1 MGGIISKNN
10 KNYVNSNWG
19 DLKCSP
25 IGPLLQAIGIAP
37 GDSTSTAN
45 SCQSNAF
52 SSQFNSSMSDQLN
65 ATSKLNEGMSSINGT
80 MNKFRTVIA
89 NIQQKVFEDLSK
101 IATMIFSIYVKIGN
115 IIMVINKNLVNI
127 LSVFKHL
134 INTGAAALILLM
146 TFMNLIR
153 VPINGLIKFVS
164 AFKGRR

>member
-1 MGGIISKNN
+1 MGGVISKTN
-10 KNYVNSNWG
+10 KDYVNSNWG

-25 IGPLLQAIGIAP
+25 VGPLLQALGVAP
-37 GDSTSTAN
+37 GDATSTAN

-65 ATSKLNEGMSSINGT
+65 ATNKLNEGMSSMNGT
-80 MNKFRTVIA
+80 MNKFRTIIA
-89 NIQQKVFEDLSK
+89 NIQQKIFEDLSK

-127 LSVFKHL
+127 LAVFKHL
-134 INTGAAALILLM
+134 VNTGAAALVLLM

-153 VPINGLIKFVS
+153 IPVNGLIRFIS
-164 AFKGRR
+164 GRR